1 MQAIGNYLI
10 VKKEKEQ
17 ASKTKGGLILTE
29 LQKEDIRYKIG
40 EVKSVGTLVQG
51 VVAKD
56 KIYFDKAAGHNI
68 EIDGEIYQVIK
79 LHDVVVVL

>member
-1 MQAIGNYLI
+1 MKAIGNYLI
-10 VKKEKEQ
+10 VKKEREQ

-40 EVKSVGTLVQG
+40 KVISVGTLVQG
-51 VVAKD
+51 IAVED

-79 LHDVVVVL
+79 LQDVVVVL

>member
-1 MQAIGNYLI
+1 MQLVQQIQYCQPI
-10 VKKEKEQ
+10 V
-17 ASKTKGGLILTE
+17 
-29 LQKEDIRYKIG
+29 YKIG
-40 EVKSVGTLVQG
+40 KVISVGTLVQG
-51 VVAKD
+51 IAAED

>member
-1 MQAIGNYLI
+1 MQAIGNYLVI
-10 VKKEKEQ
+10 KKEKEQ

-40 EVKSVGTLVQG
+40 EVKSVGSLVEG
-51 VVAKD
+51 IEIGD

-68 EIDGEIYQVIK
+68 EIEEDIYQVIRV
-79 LHDVVVVL
+79 HDIVVVL